1 MGGVLLGLNNSQK
14 KLMTQKALFQLDGGA
29 WVLGVD

>member
-1 MGGVLLGLNNSQK
+1 MGGVLLGPNYLQK
-14 KLMTQKALFQLDGGA
+14 SSMTQKALYQLDGGA